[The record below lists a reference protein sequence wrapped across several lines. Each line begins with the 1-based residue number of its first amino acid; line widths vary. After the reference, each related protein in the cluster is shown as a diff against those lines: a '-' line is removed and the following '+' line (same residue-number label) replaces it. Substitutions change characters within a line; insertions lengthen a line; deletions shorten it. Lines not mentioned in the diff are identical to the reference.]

1 MSVGS
6 GVDALGEVLEQRL
19 ALLQTAVGCRGGR
32 GAEKV
37 AQLEVAV
44 PAPEPLEALLLLVQ
58 LGERELLLGDLAFEL
73 GLVLAALGDELAP
86 FLLATG
92 GEEGL
97 EALGLGPI
105 AAMCFQEQRVTVTAL
120 DQRDRALESL
130 LEGRRRRKRPDAL
143 AERERTDAPQLAP
156 DRDAMTGRLGRQPYR
171 QHRPGRTLRS
181 ASRHDLDCSSRYA
194 RSEEHTSE
202 LQ

>member
-19 ALLQTAVGCRGGR
+19 ALLQTAVGFRGGR
-32 GAEKV
+32 GAEEV

-44 PAPEPLEALLLLVQ
+44 PAPEPFEALLLLVQ
-58 LGERELLLGDLAFEL
+58 FGERELLLGDFAFEL

-105 AAMCFQEQRVTVTAL
+105 AAMRFQKQRVTVAAL
-120 DQRDRALESL
+120 DQRDGALEPL
-130 LEGRRRRKRPDAL
+130 LECGSRRKRPDAL
-143 AERERTDAPQLAP
+143 AERERTDTPKLAP
-156 DRDAMTGRLGRQPYR
+156 DRDTMTGRLGRQPDS
-171 QHRPGRTLRS
+171 QHRPARTLRF
-181 ASRHDLDCSSRYA
+181 AARHGMDCSSRYVMRH
-194 RSEEHTSE
+194 RSGGGT
-202 LQ
+202 

>member
-19 ALLQTAVGCRGGR
+19 ALLQTAVGFRGGR

-58 LGERELLLGDLAFEL
+58 LGERELLLGHLAFEL
-73 GLVLAALGDELAP
+73 CLVLVALSDELAP

-92 GEEGL
+92 GKEGL
-97 EALGLGPI
+97 QPRALGSI
-105 AAMCFQEQRVTVTAL
+105 AAVRLQKERVTVTAL
-120 DQRDRALESL
+120 DQRD
-130 LEGRRRRKRPDAL
+130 
-143 AERERTDAPQLAP
+143 
-156 DRDAMTGRLGRQPYR
+156 
-171 QHRPGRTLRS
+171 
-181 ASRHDLDCSSRYA
+181 
-194 RSEEHTSE
+194 
-202 LQ
+202 